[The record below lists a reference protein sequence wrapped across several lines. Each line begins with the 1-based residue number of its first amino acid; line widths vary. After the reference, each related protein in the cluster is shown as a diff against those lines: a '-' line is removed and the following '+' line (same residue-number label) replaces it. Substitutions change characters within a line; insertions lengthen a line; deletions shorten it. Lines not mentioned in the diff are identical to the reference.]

1 MHTFVYIFVY
11 LFFLDSWGNEA
22 MERDL
27 DHLNATMNGSPSA
40 GRGRSK
46 SRRLQALRDSQKST
60 LEWTSEVKE
69 ILRGGTDDG
78 LKVLLL

>member
-1 MHTFVYIFVY
+1 
-11 LFFLDSWGNEA
+11 

-40 GRGRSK
+40 GRSRSK
-46 SRRLQALRDSQKST
+46 SKRLRALHDRQKST
-60 LEWTSEVKE
+60 LEWTSEVEE
-69 ILRGGTDDG
+69 ILRRGTDDG